1 MGQYFDVEYTQELI
15 WDLIPRLTNTEEVT
29 LMKEMCY
36 SNNVYELRASNHI
49 TQEQLAKKVGVCP
62 RTISLIENNEQN
74 LSLDIAYRIA
84 AYFKVP
90 IFDVFPPNMIVDP
103 DPTLS

>member
-1 MGQYFDVEYTQELI
+1 
-15 WDLIPRLTNTEEVT
+15 
-29 LMKEMCY
+29 MKEMCY
-36 SNNVYELRASNHI
+36 SNNIHELRSSYRI

-62 RTISLIENNEQN
+62 RTISLIENNAQN

-90 IFDVFPPNMIVDP
+90 VFDVFPPNKNTAS
-103 DPTLS
+103 DPTLSTRVD